1 MSAILKQLLDDL
13 ELNDVVYF
21 FGTNK
26 CFEDF
31 YTERGGVPF
40 DATSYD
46 NSFFFQQLL
55 QKYHLNIRKATSPG
69 FHIGALQL
77 KH

>member
-46 NSFFFQQLL
+46 NSFFRAVVNKVPSQYP
-55 QKYHLNIRKATSPG
+55 KGNKSRVPH
-69 FHIGALQL
+69 
-77 KH
+77 